1 MVLTLHA
8 FKCLRTK
15 RYNSQTRK
23 NSGTLVCQPHRDELL
38 PRLGVLQQDGHAE
51 GTLYDF

>member
-15 RYNSQTRK
+15 RFNSQTSN
-23 NSGTLVCQPHRDELL
+23 NSGLWSVNPLRDELL
-38 PRLGVLQQDGHAE
+38 PRLGVLQQGGHAE